1 MQVDTIN
8 KVAVRAKI
16 SNVVETEAMKTIVT
30 NLTIRTGE
38 KALVATESPLGP
50 TRTLVKTT
58 SITSQLTRGTSQTL
72 CSLLVNSQQERPVLF
87 LSLLGITSE
96 LQT

>member
-16 SNVVETEAMKTIVT
+16 NNAVETEAMKTIVT

-38 KALVATESPLGP
+38 KALAATESPLGL
-50 TRTLVKTT
+50 TRIPVKTT
-58 SITSQLTRGTSQTL
+58 SITSQVTKGTSQIL

-87 LSLLGITSE
+87 LSL
-96 LQT
+96 